1 MSPQN
6 QNMDEV
12 YRRHAKSVY
21 AFLLAKTADRML
33 AEELT
38 QETFYRAVK
47 SLNSFKGESSVS
59 TWLIGIAQNVLRG
72 YFRSLKKQSEEAM
85 PETEITGKE
94 IAAQGG
100 ASAEDIALRTMDTLS
115 LMQAMHRLPEPY
127 REVLHLR
134 LTADLSFKEIG
145 QIMEHTENWARVTYY
160 RGKEK
165 LLKGV
170 QIE

>member
-1 MSPQN
+1 
-6 QNMDEV
+6 MDEI

-21 AFLLAKTADRML
+21 AFLLAKTADSML

-38 QETFYRAVK
+38 QETFYQAVK
-47 SLNSFKGESSVS
+47 SIGSFKGESSVS
-59 TWLIGIAQNVLRG
+59 TWLIGIANNVLRG
-72 YFRSLKKQSEEAM
+72 YFRKQKRQAEEEL
-85 PETEITGKE
+85 PKTE
-94 IAAQGG
+94 IAARGG
-100 ASAEDIALRTMDTLS
+100 TATEDIVLRSMDTIS

-145 QIMEHTENWARVTYY
+145 QIMERTENWARVTYY

-170 QIE
+170 KIE